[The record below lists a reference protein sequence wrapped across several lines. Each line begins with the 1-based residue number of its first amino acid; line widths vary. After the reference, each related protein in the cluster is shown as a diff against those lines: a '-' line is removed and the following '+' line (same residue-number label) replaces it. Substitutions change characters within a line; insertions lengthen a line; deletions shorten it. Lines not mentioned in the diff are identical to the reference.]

1 MAIMRTLRELIVY
14 RHLFF
19 RWVRNLSYALRG
31 FRFAKTR
38 SSECLENQWVRF
50 QCPVINHPT
59 QTHLLDSK
67 LHNMA
72 IAVRAIDGL
81 LLAPGEI
88 FSFWKIISRPS
99 EKGGFESGPTF
110 ENGKMVSSFGGG
122 LCQISG
128 LVFNLALE
136 AGCRIIER
144 HSHSLDAYGDR
155 RYLPLGRDATV
166 AWKSKDLAFQ
176 NSTGQP
182 IRISIGVKR
191 THAYGVIESNSPMP
205 FQIQI
210 SCEDFPVASDR
221 RAAFAKRV
229 FKYYEV
235 ECAESDIFKSEYK
248 MLS

>member
-1 MAIMRTLRELIVY
+1 MRDMPQFRGLIVY
-14 RHLFF
+14 RHLLY
-19 RWVRNLSYALRG
+19 RWVRNLSYTLRG
-31 FRFAKTR
+31 YRFAETR

-59 QTHLLDSK
+59 QTDLLDSK

-81 LLAPGEI
+81 ILAPGEI

-99 EKGGFESGPTF
+99 EKGGFQSGPTF
-110 ENGKMVSSFGGG
+110 ENGHMVSSFGGG

-136 AGCRIIER
+136 AGCRILER

-205 FQIQI
+205 FQIKI
-210 SCEDFPVASDR
+210 SCEDFPVASER
-221 RAAFAKRV
+221 RAAVAKRLV
-229 FKYYEV
+229 IHNGNEWTK
-235 ECAESDIFKSEYK
+235 ADIFKSEYK